1 MQVEV
6 CGPPSDA
13 AHQHVLQIYH
23 QIQKWRGVYVL
34 DPLKWGWQLTKQGI
48 MPSEMTQQAA
58 PPKLLKI
65 VKYGCKAACA

>member
-1 MQVEV
+1 MQVEA

-23 QIQKWRGVYVL
+23 MIQEWRGVYVL

-48 MPSEMTQQAA
+48 MPSEMTQQTA

-65 VKYGCKAACA
+65 VKYDCKASCA